1 MTCESG
7 IFITPLKIKQYCTTH
22 AHRFEYYSKNI
33 TVNHFQP
40 ALNVIYRKPLLKMS
54 EKILVNV

>member
-7 IFITPLKIKQYCTTH
+7 FFITPLKIKQYCTTH
-22 AHRFEYYSKNI
+22 AQRFEYYSKNI
-33 TVNHFQP
+33 TLNHFQP
-40 ALNVIYRKPLLKMS
+40 TLNVIYRKPLLKMS